1 MDLEKL
7 KTSPLGKLIPIS
19 GVDPKFGEWEYFAFV
34 PHDLPEEP
42 IELSQLT
49 YLQVSNTRAA
59 LASLDRSSRQLI
71 NPRLLSGPTLRREA
85 QSTSALEGT
94 YAALEEVFASDE
106 KIEPTDQNLREVMN
120 YVRTANTAFS
130 SIREGRP
137 ITLDFLEHLHAR
149 LISGTSADN
158 HHGGK
163 IRDIQVMI
171 GTHPGVR
178 IEDARYVPP
187 PPGLNLPIQVRTLLD
202 WMQNEKRKFLDPVVA
217 AAMVHYQFETLH
229 PFNDG
234 NGRIGRLLIVLQL
247 MMQQQIS
254 EPLISASPWFEV
266 RRADYYDSMLQV
278 SATGD
283 WDQWVRF
290 FARGIE
296 VSAREADQR
305 LTDLISL
312 RASLQERLVSG
323 RLRAQTASQLV
334 DFCLGHLVFTVP
346 DVVEQLGVT
355 YARANSLVKQFV
367 DLKILRQFDSRKSN
381 RRFTS
386 PDVMAIYSR

>member
-1 MDLEKL
+1 MDLEKF
-7 KTSPLGKLIPIS
+7 KTSPLGKLVSIS
-19 GVDPKFGEWEYFAFV
+19 GVDPKFGEWDYFAFA

-94 YAALEEVFASDE
+94 YAALEEVFATDE

-120 YVRTANTAFS
+120 YVRAANIAFS

-137 ITLDFLEHLHAR
+137 ITLDFLENLQAR
-149 LISGTSADN
+149 LISGTSVDN
-158 HHGGK
+158 PHGGK
-163 IRDIQVMI
+163 IRDIQVVI
-171 GTHPGVR
+171 GTHPGAK

-187 PPGLNLPIQVRTLLD
+187 PPGLGLPIQVRTLLD
-202 WMQNEKRKFLDPVVA
+202 WMQNEQRKLLDPVVA

-247 MMQQQIS
+247 MLQQQIS
-254 EPLISASPWFEV
+254 EPLISASPWFEA
-266 RRADYYDSMLQV
+266 RRADYYDSLLQV

-323 RLRAQTASQLV
+323 HLRAQTASQLV

-346 DVVEQLGVT
+346 DLVEELGVT

-367 DLKILRQFDSRKSN
+367 DLKILRQFDNRKSN

-386 PDVMAIYSR
+386 PDVLAIYSR